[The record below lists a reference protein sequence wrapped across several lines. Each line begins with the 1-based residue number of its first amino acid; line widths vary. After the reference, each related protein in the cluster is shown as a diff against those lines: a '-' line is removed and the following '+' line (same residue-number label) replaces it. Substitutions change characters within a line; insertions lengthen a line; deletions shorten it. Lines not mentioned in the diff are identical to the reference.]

1 MVDATKPGLKVKGVP
16 ETVGFKGKNPKV
28 DVTVEDNFDE
38 IRLYLNG
45 SEIFYHEFK
54 EPYKMRSYKKKIE
67 DLELPLKTGNNKIEF
82 KVTDLAGNESK
93 KSFNINKAKK

>member
-1 MVDATKPGLKVKGVP
+1 M
-16 ETVGFKGKNPKV
+16 
-28 DVTVEDNFDE
+28 TVEDNFDE

-45 SEIFYHEFK
+45 SEVFYNEFK

-67 DLELPLKTGNNKIEF
+67 DLELPLKSGNNKFEF

-93 KSFNINKAKK
+93 KSFNIQ

>member
-1 MVDATKPGLKVKGVP
+1 M
-16 ETVGFKGKNPKV
+16 

-45 SEIFYHEFK
+45 SEVFYHEFK
-54 EPYKMRSYKKKIE
+54 EPYKMRAYKKKIE
-67 DLELPLKTGNNKIEF
+67 DMELPLKTGNNKIEF